1 MIRALALALALA
13 GCNLPPPTC
22 SMPRDDGPHYA
33 SGSGHRAE
41 AAIAR
46 RREVQEAAAE
56 RLWRWRV
63 LRALEEDE

>member
-13 GCNLPPPTC
+13 GCNLPPP
-22 SMPRDDGPHYA
+22 YA
-33 SGSGHRAE
+33 GGSGTRAE

-63 LRALEEDE
+63 LRALEEDD